1 VIAPPA
7 SGLLSVLVVDD
18 HEPNLILYAKVLGKI
33 EGVETH
39 NYTDPRAALAWAQT
53 RVPALAVLDYQ
64 MPELDGLE
72 LVKRLQAIPG
82 RESVPFLIVTANDDR
97 ALRRDAMQL
106 GALGFLPKPVDPV
119 EFLALAN
126 NVLGFDRR
134 RRDAVTRADEQRGR
148 VRDAETQL
156 AERDAVLLDALATA
170 LRARDPALVE
180 HGERVAA
187 LSGRLARRLK
197 MSTHEVAVLERAT
210 RVHDVGKLAFPDR
223 VLAGGQL
230 APGDIAVVRTHVE
243 HARAILGGLSGELG
257 RTAQIVATTHHER
270 YDGAGYPGG
279 LRGDAIPLVG
289 RVVAVADAYCALTEG
304 RPYRAALSPGHAL
317 GQIESQ
323 RGTAYDPRIVGA
335 LRDTINEGM

>member
-1 VIAPPA
+1 MIAAPA
-7 SGLLSVLVVDD
+7 ATLPVLVVDD
-18 HEPNLILYAKVLGKI
+18 HEPNLVLYAKVLSKI

-53 RVPALAVLDYQ
+53 RVPVLAILDHQ
-64 MPELDGLE
+64 MPELSGLE
-72 LVKRLQAIPG
+72 LLKKLQAIPG
-82 RESVPFLIVTANDDR
+82 RESVPFLMVTANDER
-97 ALRRDAMQL
+97 QLRRDAMQL

-126 NVLGFDRR
+126 NVLGLDRR
-134 RRDAVTRADEQRGR
+134 RRDALARADEQRGR
-148 VRDAETQL
+148 VREAESQL
-156 AERDAVLLDALATA
+156 AERDGVLLDALAAA
-170 LRARDPALVE
+170 LRARDPALLE

-187 LSGRLARRLK
+187 LSARLARRLK
-197 MSTHEVAVLERAT
+197 LSTHEVAVLERAT

-223 VLAGGQL
+223 VLSGGQL

-243 HARAILGGLSGELG
+243 HARAILSGLTGELG

-279 LRGDAIPLVG
+279 LRADAIPLVS
-289 RVVAVADAYCALTEG
+289 RIVAVADAYGALTEG

-317 GQIESQ
+317 AQIESQ
-323 RGTAYDPRIVGA
+323 RGTAYDPRVVSA
-335 LRDTINEGM
+335 LRDTINEGT